1 MKNYKKDFVQFLVW
15 MRNGTAFC
23 TSWFLILGLLYN
35 HSWGIEQIAT
45 DRLIEMLLFVVG
57 GVFVF
62 CSFFTRVFIRKW
74 SFQKRL
80 NCFMVVIAL
89 YECFVFYFTGVWES
103 SGNPFMWIVF
113 FGVILLSYFLCMAI
127 YQVYSRRQG
136 ELFTKALQNYQQK
149 RSMENGK

>member
-1 MKNYKKDFVQFLVW
+1 MKEHKKDLIQFLVW

-74 SFQKRL
+74 NFQKRL

-89 YECFVFYFTGVWES
+89 YECFVFYATGVWES
-103 SGNPFMWIVF
+103 SGKPFMWVTF
-113 FGVILLSYFLCMAI
+113 FGLILIAYFLCIAI

-149 RSMENGK
+149 RSMENGN